1 MTDKQKS
8 YIESLIKKVF
18 RSEPSQSD
26 MLSRLGKA
34 DISSSQASR
43 MIHAL
48 RLEINIAKNAPGYML
63 LAGNLNPRMDDFY
76 KILGFEI

>member
-1 MTDKQKS
+1 MTDRQKS

-18 RSEPSQSD
+18 RSEPSQGE
-26 MLSRLGKA
+26 MLSRL
-34 DISSSQASR
+34 DDVTITSSQASR

-48 RLEINIAKNAPGYML
+48 RLEANISKNVPGYML

-76 KILGFEI
+76 KILGFEN